1 MPIQLNY
8 KKAELLGKLI
18 TKSHTLIE
26 SKVPRVAL
34 ARAYFNVICVL
45 EWDYLGLLKPFAAEI
60 ELFRDSALHDQIN
73 FNYKNY
79 KHWA

>member
-18 TKSHTLIE
+18 TKSYTLIE
-26 SKVPRVAL
+26 PKVRWVT
-34 ARAYFNVICVL
+34 YFIIICVL